1 MALLEKLVKISNYTG
16 LYLQDSNCVFT
27 NQKEISTNDI
37 QKKIKPPYTIC
48 VRFYEG
54 KKSVYDQYSI
64 TNNTKTVKKICDE
77 ISAQR
82 KIKQIEKTFKT
93 KDTSRTLNQIFDEY
107 IEYKK
112 NSISKDHYTGTKYS
126 YDAHLREEIGDLK
139 INNITTKK
147 IQNIVNTLL
156 NKGKAPRT
164 VKTVKD
170 ILSPIFEYSKKNDYC
185 EINPAKDVEIPK
197 FDNQRYF
204 TIEDENAQKLY
215 NIIINYQNPA
225 IKGIFIFLLHGRRK
239 SEVLNLKW
247 ENINISQKLYYL
259 EDWQNKSRKKQAFP
273 LSELQIQVLE
283 EIGIQKNGYIFL
295 KEDGEPYK
303 DIRHHWN
310 KITKELEVKI
320 RLHDLRHLIGFIA
333 VNEGVSLAAIS
344 KTLGHSNMQ
353 ITERYSNVKIQ
364 AVKETLDKVFDVFDE
379 NKIKK
384 NDKLEKL
391 KTLFPDKSEDELLEV
406 INILK

>member
-16 LYLQDSNCVFT
+16 LYLQDSSCTFP
-27 NQKEISTNDI
+27 NQKEITVNDI
-37 QKKIKPPYTIC
+37 QKKVKPPYTIC

-64 TNNTKTVKKICDE
+64 TNNTKTVKKVCDE

-82 KIKQIEKTFKT
+82 KIKQIEKTFKA
-93 KDTSRTLNQIFDEY
+93 KDTSKTLNQIFDEY

-112 NSISKDHYTGTKYS
+112 NSISEDHYTGTKYS
-126 YDAHLREEIGDLK
+126 YDAHLREEIGNLK
-139 INNITTKK
+139 INNITTRK
-147 IQNIVNTLL
+147 IQNIVNNLL

-170 ILSPIFEYSKKNDYC
+170 ILSPVFEYGKKNDYC
-185 EINPAKDVEIPK
+185 EINPAKDIEIPK

-215 NIIINYQNPA
+215 NIIINYQIPA

-247 ENINISQKLYYL
+247 ENINITQKLYYL

-273 LSELQIQVLE
+273 LSDLQIQVLD
-283 EIGIQKNGYIFL
+283 EIGIYKNGYVFL
-295 KEDGEPYK
+295 KENGEPYK

-310 KITKELEVKI
+310 KITKELGIKI

-364 AVKETLDKVFDVFDE
+364 AVKETLDKVFDVFDKNI
-379 NKIKK
+379 NKR

-391 KTLFPDKSEDELLEV
+391 KILFPDKSENELLEV

>member
-16 LYLQDSNCVFT
+16 LYLQDSSCTFP
-27 NQKEISTNDI
+27 NQKEITVNDI
-37 QKKIKPPYTIC
+37 QKKVKPPYTIC

-82 KIKQIEKTFKT
+82 KIKQIEKTFKA
-93 KDTSRTLNQIFDEY
+93 KDTSKTLNQIFDEY

-112 NSISKDHYTGTKYS
+112 NSISEDHYTGTKYS
-126 YDAHLREEIGDLK
+126 YDAHIREEIGNLK
-139 INNITTKK
+139 INNIATRK
-147 IQNIVNTLL
+147 IQNIVNNLL

-170 ILSPIFEYSKKNDYC
+170 ILSPVFEYGKKNDYC
-185 EINPAKDVEIPK
+185 EINPAKDIEIPK

-239 SEVLNLKW
+239 GEVLNLKW

-310 KITKELEVKI
+310 KITNELEVKI

-333 VNEGVSLAAIS
+333 VNEGVSLASIS

-391 KTLFPDKSEDELLEV
+391 KTLFPDKTDNELLEV

>member
-16 LYLQDSNCVFT
+16 LYLQDSSCTFP
-27 NQKEISTNDI
+27 NQKEITVNDI
-37 QKKIKPPYTIC
+37 QKKVKPPYTIC

-64 TNNTKTVKKICDE
+64 TNNTKTVKKVCDE

-82 KIKQIEKTFKT
+82 KIKQIEKTFKA
-93 KDTSRTLNQIFDEY
+93 KDTSKTLNQIFDEY

-112 NSISKDHYTGTKYS
+112 NSISEDHYTGTKYS
-126 YDAHLREEIGDLK
+126 YDAHLREEIGNLK
-139 INNITTKK
+139 INNITTRK
-147 IQNIVNTLL
+147 IQNIVNNLL

-170 ILSPIFEYSKKNDYC
+170 ILSPVFEYGKKNDYC
-185 EINPAKDVEIPK
+185 EINPAKDIEIPK

-215 NIIINYQNPA
+215 NIIINYQIPA

-247 ENINISQKLYYL
+247 ENINITQKLYYL

-273 LSELQIQVLE
+273 LSDLQIQVLD
-283 EIGIQKNGYIFL
+283 EIGIYKNGYVFL
-295 KEDGEPYK
+295 KENGEPYK

-310 KITKELEVKI
+310 KITKELGIKI

>member
-16 LYLQDSNCVFT
+16 LYLQDSNCVFL

-48 VRFYEG
+48 VRYYEG
-54 KKSVYDQYSI
+54 KKSVYDQYPI

-82 KIKQIEKTFKT
+82 KIKQIEKTFKA

-112 NSISKDHYTGTKYS
+112 NSISEDHYTGTKYS
-126 YDAHLREEIGDLK
+126 YNAHIKEEIGDLK

-147 IQNIVNTLL
+147 IQNIVNNLL
-156 NKGKAPRT
+156 IKGKAPRT

-170 ILSPIFEYSKKNDYC
+170 ILSPVFEYGIKNDYC

-215 NIIINYQNPA
+215 NIIINYQNPT

-239 SEVLNLKW
+239 GEVLNLKW

-259 EDWQNKSRKKQAFP
+259 EDWQNKSRRKQAFP
-273 LSELQIQVLE
+273 LSELQIQVLD
-283 EIGIQKNGYIFL
+283 EIGIKKSGYIFL

-310 KITKELEVKI
+310 IITKELEVKI

-391 KTLFPDKSEDELLEV
+391 KTLFPDKSEDELQKV
-406 INILK
+406 IDILK

>member
-1 MALLEKLVKISNYTG
+1 MALLKKLVKITNYTG
-16 LYLQDSNCVFT
+16 LYLQDSNCVFP
-27 NQKEISTNDI
+27 NQKEITTNDI
-37 QKKIKPPYTIC
+37 QRKIKPPYTLC

-54 KKSVYDQYSI
+54 KKSVYDQYKV

-77 ISAQR
+77 ISARR
-82 KIKQIEKTFKT
+82 KIKQIEKTFKA
-93 KDTSRTLNQIFDEY
+93 KEISKTLNQIFVEY

-126 YDAHLREEIGDLK
+126 YNAHIRKEIGDLK

-147 IQNIVNTLL
+147 IQNIANTLL
-156 NKGKAPRT
+156 NKGKAKRT
-164 VKTVKD
+164 VKTIKD
-170 ILSPIFEYSKKNDYC
+170 ILSPVFEYSKKNGYC
-185 EINPAKDVEIPK
+185 EINPAKDVKIPK

-204 TIEDENAQKLY
+204 TIEIENAQKLY
-215 NIIINYQNPA
+215 NIIINYQNLA

-239 SEVLNLKW
+239 GEVLNLKW

-295 KEDGEPYK
+295 KENGEPYK

-310 KITKELEVKI
+310 KITKELGVKI

-364 AVKETLDKVFDVFDE
+364 AVKETLDKVFDVFDK

>member
-1 MALLEKLVKISNYTG
+1 M
-16 LYLQDSNCVFT
+16 
-27 NQKEISTNDI
+27 
-37 QKKIKPPYTIC
+37 
-48 VRFYEG
+48 
-54 KKSVYDQYSI
+54 
-64 TNNTKTVKKICDE
+64 
-77 ISAQR
+77 
-82 KIKQIEKTFKT
+82 
-93 KDTSRTLNQIFDEY
+93 
-107 IEYKK
+107 
-112 NSISKDHYTGTKYS
+112 
-126 YDAHLREEIGDLK
+126 
-139 INNITTKK
+139 
-147 IQNIVNTLL
+147 

-170 ILSPIFEYSKKNDYC
+170 ILSPVFEYSKKNDYC

-215 NIIINYQNPA
+215 NIIINYQNLA

-295 KEDGEPYK
+295 KENGEPYK

-310 KITKELEVKI
+310 KITKSTI
-320 RLHDLRHLIGFIA
+320 MNRG
-333 VNEGVSLAAIS
+333 
-344 KTLGHSNMQ
+344 
-353 ITERYSNVKIQ
+353 
-364 AVKETLDKVFDVFDE
+364 E
-379 NKIKK
+379 NL
-384 NDKLEKL
+384 NQ
-391 KTLFPDKSEDELLEV
+391 TP
-406 INILK
+406 N